1 MSLIGIIGGT
11 GVCDTTMLKNVRQE
25 KLLTFFGMIHYLR
38 GTYKDKEIVFLP
50 RHGRT
55 HSIPPHLI
63 NYRANI
69 LGLKKLGVSEIFSS
83 TAVGTMTLD
92 YKPGD
97 FVLPD
102 QFIDFTHSRHES
114 FFDGG
119 ANGVVHVDMTTPY
132 CPKVRD
138 AVMRAGKELGY
149 DVKNGATYACSEGP
163 RFETPAEIKMFRQLG
178 GDLAGMTTVPEVCLA
193 KEAEICYA
201 TVSMITNYAAGLT
214 DQVQTHEEVNECMEE
229 NNKRIQNLIMKA
241 IDLYEDEDCECRHV
255 LAEYGGFKA

>member
-1 MSLIGIIGGT
+1 MSLIAIIGGT
-11 GVCDTTMLKNVRQE
+11 GVCDVKMLNNVRQE
-25 KLLTFFGMIHYLR
+25 RLPTFYGMIHYLR
-38 GTYKDKEIVFLP
+38 GTYGSKEIIFLP
-50 RHGRT
+50 RHGKA

-69 LGLKKLGVSEIFSS
+69 LGLKKLGVTAVFST
-83 TAVGTMTLD
+83 TAVGTMTRK

-132 CPKVRD
+132 CPKVRE
-138 AVMRAGKELGY
+138 AVCKAAAALKY
-149 DVKNGATYACSEGP
+149 PVHNGGTYACTEGP
-163 RFETPAEIKMFRQLG
+163 RFETPAEIKMLSRLG
-178 GDLAGMTTVPEVCLA
+178 GDLVGMTTVPEVCLA
-193 KEAEICYA
+193 KEAELCYA
-201 TVSMITNYAAGLT
+201 TVSMITNYAAGVSE
-214 DQVQTHEEVNECMEE
+214 QVQTHAEVNECMED
-229 NNKRIQNLIMKA
+229 NAKRIQTLLMRA
-241 IDLYEDEDCECRHV
+241 IELYGDDDCPCRHV